1 VGCQTRDRV
10 VRDITLKQIGHIIRW
25 LLELIVIWLFVL
37 PETGVWTA
45 ISLTMI
51 TVGIEGNFFNIESR
65 KQ

>member
-1 VGCQTRDRV
+1 MD
-10 VRDITLKQIGHIIRW
+10 DKKLKQIGHIIRW
-25 LLELIVIWLFVL
+25 SLELIVIWWLVL

-45 ISLTMI
+45 ITLTLI

>member
-1 VGCQTRDRV
+1 MD
-10 VRDITLKQIGHIIRW
+10 DKKLKQIGHIIRW
-25 LLELIVIWLFVL
+25 SLELIVIWLFVL